1 MLVGSH
7 VINELAFE
15 GLTEAEARTMLTPFS
30 ESVQNRIIEA
40 LKKGGHLKE
49 EIPEEKPKKRPR
61 KKKSE
66 EGGE

>member
-1 MLVGSH
+1 MLVGNH
-7 VINELAFE
+7 VINEVAFE
-15 GLTEAEARTMLTPFS
+15 GLTESEARTMLTPFK
-30 ESVQNRIIEA
+30 ESLQDRIIEA

-49 EIPEEKPKKRPR
+49 EIPEEKPKKKAS